1 MIEIIFTTTDGS
13 QTKVSADGGTLMEA
27 AKNNNISG
35 IDGDCGGVCSCA
47 TCHIY
52 IDESNADNVNP
63 ATDMEKDMLE
73 FDELTTPE
81 SRLSCQIP
89 ITDKMN
95 GLKVKIARS

>member
-1 MIEIIFTTTDGS
+1 MSEIIFITKDGTE
-13 QTKVSADGGTLMEA
+13 TKVFAQGGTLMEA

-47 TCHIY
+47 TCHVY
-52 IDESNADNVNP
+52 IDELHANDVNP

-81 SRLSCQIP
+81 SRLSCQISVS
-89 ITDKMN
+89 DKMN
-95 GLKVKIARS
+95 GIRVRVARS

>member
-1 MIEIIFTTTDGS
+1 MIEIIFKTTDGS
-13 QTKVSADGGTLMEA
+13 QTKVLADGGTLMEA

-52 IDESNADNVNP
+52 IDESYANKVNP
-63 ATDMEKDMLE
+63 ASDMEKDMLE

-89 ITDKMN
+89 ITDIMD
-95 GLKVKIARS
+95 GLSVTVARS